1 MYDGPL
7 SRNFDVVPQRSHVE
21 EIAMQSFYTATV
33 VSQIIEDR
41 VESATRSR
49 RSPRRRRLF
58 ARGARRDA
66 PLTAASGRLRV
77 SGAGR

>member
-1 MYDGPL
+1 
-7 SRNFDVVPQRSHVE
+7 
-21 EIAMQSFYTATV
+21 MQSFYTATV
-33 VSQIIEDR
+33 VNQIIEDR

-58 ARGARRDA
+58 NRADRRDA
-66 PLTAASGRLRV
+66 PLSATSARLRV

>member
-1 MYDGPL
+1 
-7 SRNFDVVPQRSHVE
+7 
-21 EIAMQSFYTATV
+21 MQSYYTATV

-41 VESATRSR
+41 VESASR
-49 RSPRRRRLF
+49 ARKSPRRRRLF

>member
-1 MYDGPL
+1 MCSPCL
-7 SRNFDVVPQRSHVE
+7 SRKFDLVPKRE
-21 EIAMQSFYTATV
+21 EIAMQSFYTASV
-33 VSQIIEDR
+33 INQIIEDR
-41 VESATRSR
+41 VDTATRSR

-66 PLTAASGRLRV
+66 PLATSGRLRV